1 MSISRNH
8 GRFMVWV
15 LKYESCFKDTHRK
28 MKVIVVGSRLGI
40 LRQLFSTLVF
50 IPHRKKHAGETW

>member
-15 LKYESCFKDTHRK
+15 LSESCFKDTHRK
-28 MKVIVVGSRLGI
+28 IEIIVVGSRLGI

-50 IPHRKKHAGETW
+50 VPHRGKHAGETW